1 MFVKGENKTWGSFI
15 YDALILPGSFEP
27 FPLFVLLPPLT
38 HLRHL
43 RHIVTNRLIVY
54 VFCVTQGVTINSAS
68 HGGLT
73 CAVKLR
79 LGVVGAVIGGPPV
92 AIFFSSTPQSNLR
105 FASSP
110 FGEPLHSLSLAF
122 GSPAPSTG
130 SLLVRFTSLHI
141 KPALKGEVDFAKQKP
156 EGL

>member
-27 FPLFVLLPPLT
+27 FPLFVLLPPT
-38 HLRHL
+38 HYRHL

-73 CAVKLR
+73 HAVKLR

-92 AIFFSSTPQSNLR
+92 AIFFTSTPQSNLR
-105 FASSP
+105 FASSLDREP
-110 FGEPLHSLSLAF
+110 FG
-122 GSPAPSTG
+122 
-130 SLLVRFTSLHI
+130 
-141 KPALKGEVDFAKQKP
+141 ALYK
-156 EGL
+156 LTY

>member
-15 YDALILPGSFEP
+15 YDALILPGSFEM
-27 FPLFVLLPPLT
+27 FPLFVLLPPT
-38 HLRHL
+38 HYRHL

-73 CAVKLR
+73 HAVKLR

-92 AIFFSSTPQSNLR
+92 AIFLP
-105 FASSP
+105 
-110 FGEPLHSLSLAF
+110 
-122 GSPAPSTG
+122 
-130 SLLVRFTSLHI
+130 
-141 KPALKGEVDFAKQKP
+141 
-156 EGL
+156 